1 MLQRVRFLASI
12 DYNMRVSVALFGKYF
27 EKRSAL
33 CNFANKMSKFAAIT
47 LTYAYNT
54 NFNK

>member
-1 MLQRVRFLASI
+1 
-12 DYNMRVSVALFGKYF
+12 MRVSVALFGKYF
-27 EKRSAL
+27 ENQSTL

-54 NFNK
+54 NINK